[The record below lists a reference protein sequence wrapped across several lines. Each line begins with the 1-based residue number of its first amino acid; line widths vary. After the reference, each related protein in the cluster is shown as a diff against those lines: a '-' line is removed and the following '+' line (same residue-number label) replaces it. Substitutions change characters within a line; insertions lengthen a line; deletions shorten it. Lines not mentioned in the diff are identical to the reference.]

1 MFDPVIKWSGSKRS
15 QSEDIIKYF
24 PKSIDT
30 YYEPF
35 CGGCSV
41 LRRVF
46 DSDISVN
53 NYVCSDINNDLISLW
68 NEVKNNP
75 VLIYNHYKV
84 LWNEL
89 NSDNNNIRRKEY
101 FNNIKKRFNDE
112 KSPLDFMFI
121 MRTTTNGMPRYNKNG
136 HFNNSFHF
144 SRPGINPEKLLKIIN
159 EWSYYLNKF
168 NVQFICCSYNDI
180 IAKENDF
187 MYLDP
192 PYANS
197 NEMYYGI
204 FNHEDL
210 WNWLRK
216 TKAKYVLSFNGK
228 SGNIDKTYDVP
239 KDIYRDHKYIISGN
253 SSFKRI
259 LGNSNNSIVSES
271 LYIN

>member
-1 MFDPVIKWSGSKRS
+1 
-15 QSEDIIKYF
+15 
-24 PKSIDT
+24 
-30 YYEPF
+30 
-35 CGGCSV
+35 
-41 LRRVF
+41 
-46 DSDISVN
+46 
-53 NYVCSDINNDLISLW
+53 
-68 NEVKNNP
+68 
-75 VLIYNHYKV
+75 
-84 LWNEL
+84 
-89 NSDNNNIRRKEY
+89 
-101 FNNIKKRFNDE
+101 
-112 KSPLDFMFI
+112 
-121 MRTTTNGMPRYNKNG
+121 MPRYNKNG

-144 SRPGINPEKLLKIIN
+144 SRPGINPERLLKIIN
-159 EWSYYLNKF
+159 EWSYFLNKF

-228 SGNIDKTYDVP
+228 IGNIDKTYDVP

>member
-144 SRPGINPEKLLKIIN
+144 SRPGINPEKLLNIIN
-159 EWSYYLNKF
+159 EWSYFLNKF